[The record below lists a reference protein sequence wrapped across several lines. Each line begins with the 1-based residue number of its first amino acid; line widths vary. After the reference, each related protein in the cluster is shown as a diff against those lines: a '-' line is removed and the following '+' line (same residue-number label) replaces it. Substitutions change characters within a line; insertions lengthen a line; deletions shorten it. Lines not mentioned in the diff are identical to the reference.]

1 MFQFV
6 VVVQSLSRVW
16 LCNPMDNSTSDFPVL
31 HCLPEL
37 AQTLVHLISDAIQ
50 RSHPLSSPSPAFN
63 LSKHQGLFQWVN
75 SLHQVAKVL
84 ELQHQSFWWVF
95 RVYFLGLTGLI
106 SLQSEGLLSPLQHHN
121 WKASTLSCLALFMA
135 QFSHLYITTGKTI
148 ALTIQT
154 FVVYFNKGLKM
165 QNCTKCAIMNKNVQ
179 IYTHKMWYGMLD
191 CQYPLNHQ
199 KAREFQKNI
208 YFCLTWL
215 RQSLW
220 LCGSQTVENSL
231 RDGNTRPPDLP
242 LEKSVCGS
250 RSDS

>member
-1 MFQFV
+1 MISSSVIPFSCFQ
-6 VVVQSLSRVW
+6 S
-16 LCNPMDNSTSDFPVL
+16 FPVSGSFPVSQL
-31 HCLPEL
+31 FASGGQSTGASAPVLL
-37 AQTLVHLISDAIQ
+37 MSI
-50 RSHPLSSPSPAFN
+50 
-63 LSKHQGLFQWVN
+63 QGLF
-75 SLHQVAKVL
+75 L
-84 ELQHQSFWWVF
+84 
-95 RVYFLGLTGLI
+95 LGLTGLI
-106 SLQSEGLLSPLQHHN
+106 SLQSEGLSSLLQHHN

-135 QFSHLYITTGKTI
+135 QFSHLYITAGKTI

-154 FVVYFNKGLKM
+154 FVIYFNKGLKM

-179 IYTHKMWYGMLD
+179 IYTHKMWCGMLD

-220 LCGSQTVENSL
+220 LCGSQQTVENSL